1 MGKGLAALRPTLTI
15 PPVLPMYYLKIGGNT
30 MSTTVTSK
38 GQVTIPKP
46 VRDRLNLKP
55 GCKVDFELAPD
66 GRVVLIKAGKK
77 AGTPKSRFESIRG
90 ILKTDMTTDE
100 IMALLRGDPAEV

>member
-1 MGKGLAALRPTLTI
+1 
-15 PPVLPMYYLKIGGNT
+15 

-55 GCKVDFELAPD
+55 GSKVEFELAPD
-66 GRVVLIKAGKK
+66 GRIVIVKAGRK
-77 AGTPKSRFESIRG
+77 GTPPKSRFERFRG
-90 ILKTDMTTDE
+90 SATVKMTTDE
-100 IMALLRGDPAEV
+100 IMALMRGDPAEV